1 MKITEIE
8 KGANVLIQI
17 TINKNKLEFASK
29 VMARDDKF
37 VFIDVIRNNGNV
49 MGISGEGV
57 AVDIMLIRPDK
68 SPIVWKNVYTE
79 LVSIKEGTVYKI
91 KAFTEGINMN
101 RREAFRLFVGIS
113 GVAQVGANRKAVNV
127 IVKDVSETGYSFVSS
142 FDIQNISVGTPV
154 RLVFADLGINFSL
167 MGIMVRKV
175 TLSEDK
181 ILYGCSL
188 SIKNAGLA
196 KYINNKQRQL
206 LSLNKDNSAGKMME
220 VLKTSLTE
228 ASILDR
234 MSGVDADIMK
244 AKNGNNELM
253 DSAHKREIDDV
264 EKDERRDVFKGHHK
278 GQKL

>member
-91 KAFTEGINMN
+91 GE
-101 RREAFRLFVGIS
+101 RL
-113 GVAQVGANRKAVNV
+113 
-127 IVKDVSETGYSFVSS
+127 
-142 FDIQNISVGTPV
+142 
-154 RLVFADLGINFSL
+154 LGS
-167 MGIMVRKV
+167 
-175 TLSEDK
+175 LSE
-181 ILYGCSL
+181 SL
-188 SIKNAGLA
+188 VWLRWEQTG
-196 KYINNKQRQL
+196 
-206 LSLNKDNSAGKMME
+206 
-220 VLKTSLTE
+220 
-228 ASILDR
+228 
-234 MSGVDADIMK
+234 
-244 AKNGNNELM
+244 
-253 DSAHKREIDDV
+253 
-264 EKDERRDVFKGHHK
+264 RR
-278 GQKL
+278 